1 MTQTTHIQRL
11 IAKHTADYAEL
22 TKRAKEAAECSLFKV
37 HVNIVKKVEPLS
49 RMIDLLKLELKCYS
63 LLTEINLN

>member
-1 MTQTTHIQRL
+1 MTQTTHLRSL

-22 TKRAKEAAECSLFKV
+22 TKRAKEAASCRLFKV
-37 HVNIVKKVEPLS
+37 HVNIIKKGNSLSRTIEPL
-49 RMIDLLKLELKCYS
+49 KAELKCYS